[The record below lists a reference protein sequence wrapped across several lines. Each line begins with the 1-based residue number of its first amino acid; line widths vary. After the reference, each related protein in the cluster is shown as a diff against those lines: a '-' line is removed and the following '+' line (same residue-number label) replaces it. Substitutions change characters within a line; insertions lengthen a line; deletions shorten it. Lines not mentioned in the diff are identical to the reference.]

1 MIRKILNVSLLAQLC
16 WMSACAVDA
25 PQTPDAPQAPD
36 TGDDPRPQPDDDV
49 RPPNNPGLQPPQQTR
64 PTRRSVPSSR
74 SVRGQRLHDRA
85 VAGYRANDAA
95 FDAQAN
101 VQAIWDAARADL
113 ATVLGNRSLADFTLQ
128 SSATSRTLS
137 GAELVHYTLR
147 QTIGGVPVHDTYLR
161 LTARA
166 ERDARAATLV
176 ASSYRLIARPAV
188 DTAAQMSRDEAVA
201 TARRHLQAGPYQAVQ
216 QEELMVRELGG
227 ELRLI
232 WAIKLDGTPYRV
244 NVVANGA
251 QRGRVYREDTR
262 VHAFDGVA
270 SGATVQNGAPGGN
283 GEIVID
289 GLANLGVSASGG
301 AFAFTDADGNFN
313 IDAAAGEIVSAR
325 LSGTAAN
332 VFDFFGDDVLAS
344 AFGQQGVGLT
354 LGGASDPASILA
366 QTTAYRFTDN
376 TRTYL
381 LGNGFPVE
389 ILGEPLTVTVN
400 LPDVCNAFYSPFERS
415 INFFSAGF
423 GCNNT
428 AIDTVIAHEYGH
440 FVDDMAGGII
450 DGGLSEGW
458 GDLLGCYSL
467 DTPFTGEDFFEDG
480 GFIRSCDNDYV
491 FPPGGFDEVHALGQ
505 AWAGFAWRARIGL
518 QQAYGPEQGDA
529 LARALVLPSLVTNS
543 PDIPSAVL
551 ETFLRDDDDGD
562 LSNQTPNWDI
572 LLPAAE
578 HHGLG
583 FAVTPDFTPPAAVSD
598 LQVIEANATSVNLGW
613 TATGDD
619 GFEGTAL
626 FYDLRFS
633 SQPITIDNF
642 FFASPVSAP
651 APGEAGTFESV
662 TIAVPPAS
670 TVYFALMVYDDQF
683 NVSEL
688 SNVVEATTSGGT
700 VVYSEGAE
708 DGLPGW
714 TMDGL
719 WHVSERRAAEGVRAA
734 WYGQE
739 DTGNYDTGN
748 TNSGELTSPV
758 ISLAGVQNPILI
770 FSEFIHAEEQPW
782 DTADVTVFLA
792 DDPATAVFVPKTT
805 GNTFGAFQPRVVPI
819 PEFAGADIRVTFRF
833 DTLDPIANDMEGW
846 YVDDI
851 RIIGEGGGGGSCAHP
866 LCDTGEPL
874 DPTCDSCVETVCE
887 QDPFC
892 CQSGWDAICVIEA
905 QDFCGLT
912 CDTCGDGLCEP
923 GEDCSSCP
931 QDCGECASCEHDLCQ
946 AGGPLDPQCD
956 SCASTVCEQ
965 DPFCCEVLWDRICVQ
980 EAEAFCGLECE
991 GCAHDQCNVG
1001 EALDP
1006 SCDTCTSIVCEADPY
1021 CCEQAWDSRCVT
1033 EASQICGLACE
1044 TCSHDLCST
1053 GGALNASCDPCVTA
1067 VCEDDS
1073 FCCAVAWDDRCVESA
1088 GEICGIECATAR

>member
-1 MIRKILNVSLLAQLC
+1 MFRKMFKVSLLAQLC
-16 WMSACAVDA
+16 WMTACAVDA
-25 PQTPDAPQAPD
+25 PQAPD
-36 TGDDPRPQPDDDV
+36 TKDDAPAQPDDSV
-49 RPPNNPGLQPPQQTR
+49 RPPRNPGFQPPQQTR
-64 PTRRSVPSSR
+64 APRRSVAGDR
-74 SVRGQRLHDRA
+74 AVRGLRLHDRA
-85 VAGYRANDAA
+85 IAGFGANGAA
-95 FDAQAN
+95 SDAQAD

-113 ATVLGNRSLADFTLQ
+113 ATVLGSGSLSDFTVQ
-128 SSATSRTLS
+128 SNATSRTAS

-147 QTIGGVPVHDTYLR
+147 QTIGGVPVYDTHLR
-161 LTARA
+161 LTARM
-166 ERDARAATLV
+166 ERDARAARLV

-188 DTAAQMSRDEAVA
+188 DTAAQVSRDEAVA
-201 TARRHLQAGPYQAVQ
+201 TARRHLQVGPYQAVA

-232 WAIKLDGTPYRV
+232 WAIKLDGSPYRV

-262 VHAFDGVA
+262 VHDLDGVV

-283 GEIVID
+283 GEIVIG
-289 GLANLGVSASGG
+289 GLANLGVSSASG
-301 AFAFTDADGNFN
+301 AFAITDTIGNFA
-313 IDAAAGEIVSAR
+313 IDALASENVSAR

-332 VFDFFGDDVLAS
+332 VFDFFGDDITAS
-344 AFGQQGVGLT
+344 ALAQPGMT
-354 LGGASDPASILA
+354 LGLGAAGDPAGILA

-381 LGNGFPVE
+381 LNNGFPAE
-389 ILGEPLTVTVN
+389 ILGEPLTVSVN
-400 LPDVCNAFYSPFERS
+400 LPDVCNAFYSPFDRS

-440 FVDDMAGGII
+440 FVDDMAGGIW

-458 GDLLGCYSL
+458 GDLLGCYTL

-491 FPPGGFDEVHALGQ
+491 YPPGGFDEEHALGQ

-518 QQAYGPEQGDA
+518 QQQYGLEQGDA

-562 LSNQTPNWDI
+562 LSNETPNWAI

-583 FAVTPDFTPPAAVSD
+583 FAVNPDFTPPAAVSD
-598 LQVIEANATSVNLGW
+598 LQVIAANATSVTLGW

-619 GFEGTAL
+619 GFEGTAM

-633 SQPITIDNF
+633 SQPITLDNF
-642 FFASPVSAP
+642 FFATPVATP
-651 APGEAGTFESV
+651 APGEAGTFETV
-662 TIAVPPAS
+662 TVTAPPAS
-670 TVYFALMVYDDQF
+670 TVYFALMVVDDQF
-683 NVSEL
+683 IGSEL

-700 VVYSEGAE
+700 VVFAEGAE

-714 TMDGL
+714 TADGL
-719 WHVSERRAAEGVRAA
+719 WHVTERRAAEGAHAA

-739 DTGNYDTGN
+739 DTGNFDTGT

-758 ISLAGVQNPILI
+758 ISLAGVQNPVLV
-770 FSEFIHAEEQPW
+770 FAEFIQAEEQPF
-782 DTADVTVFLA
+782 DNADVIVARA
-792 DDPATAVFVPKTT
+792 DDPGSAVLIQKTT
-805 GNTFGAFQPRVVPI
+805 GNTLGAFQPRIVPI
-819 PEFAGADIRVTFRF
+819 PEFAGADIRITFRF
-833 DTLDPIANDMEGW
+833 DTVDPIANSMEGW

-851 RIIGEGGGGGSCAHP
+851 RIIGEGGGSSCAHE
-866 LCDTGEPL
+866 LCDTGAPL
-874 DPTCDSCVETVCE
+874 DPTCDPCVETVCA
-887 QDPFC
+887 QDGFC
-892 CQSGWDAICVIEA
+892 CESAWDSICVIEA

-923 GEDCSSCP
+923 GEDCTSCP

-956 SCASTVCEQ
+956 QCASTVCEQ

-980 EAEAFCGLECE
+980 EADAFCGLECE
-991 GCAHDQCNVG
+991 GCSHDQCNVG
-1001 EALDP
+1001 EALDA
-1006 SCDTCTSIVCEADPY
+1006 SCDTCTATVCDFDPY

-1033 EASQICGLACE
+1033 EASQVCGLQCE

-1053 GGALNASCDPCVTA
+1053 GGALNATCDPCVTA
-1067 VCEDDS
+1067 VCAADS
-1073 FCCAVAWDDRCVESA
+1073 FCCAAAWDDRCVESA
-1088 GEICGIECATAR
+1088 GEICGIECAATR